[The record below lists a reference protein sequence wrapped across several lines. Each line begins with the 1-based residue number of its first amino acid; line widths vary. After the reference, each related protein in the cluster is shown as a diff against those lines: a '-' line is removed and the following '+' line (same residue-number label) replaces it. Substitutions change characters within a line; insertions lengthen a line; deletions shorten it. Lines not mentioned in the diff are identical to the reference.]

1 MEKYKAT
8 TDYRPKSTKKEIND
22 NKLNLNN
29 GIFKAFNDFNSLECN
44 NNYNINLNKTKLD
57 ISKKKHWVPL

>member
-22 NKLNLNN
+22 NKLNLN
-29 GIFKAFNDFNSLECN
+29 
-44 NNYNINLNKTKLD
+44 KTKLD
-57 ISKKKHWVPL
+57 I